1 MLQSIMIKPFIK
13 YPGGKKK
20 ISEELRKNHFPKNF
34 NSYFEPFIG
43 GGAIFFLVA
52 YNGKEEF
59 KCNNFYINDINT
71 NISSA
76 YKNIRDNCTQIID
89 NLSIYSEQYSNYSE
103 DKRNK
108 YYYLQ
113 RRRFNRL
120 IGLRT
125 KIKRR
130 WNDKKEIYEKRYYV
144 KKTENLVNRKID
156 YGPKNTSLLIFLN
169 KTCFN
174 GVYRENSYGG
184 FNVPHGK
191 FRNTP
196 NIVNSGDLTEVS
208 IALKDAQITNT
219 DFSKA
224 ISRSKEGDFIYLDPP
239 YMPISKTSHFTMYDK
254 SGFNKT
260 SQERLKNEI
269 IKLNDKGC
277 KFLLSNS
284 DNGFIRELYKDELRK
299 GKFFLNTIKV
309 PRMVNSKGE
318 RRGEIDEI
326 IIKNYK

>member
-20 ISEELRKNHFPKNF
+20 ISEELRSHFPKNF

-52 YNGKEEF
+52 YKEKEEF

-76 YKNIRDNCTQIID
+76 YKNIRDNCTEVID
-89 NLSIYSEQYSNYSE
+89 NLDIYSKEYSNYNE
-103 DKRNK
+103 DG
-108 YYYLQ
+108 
-113 RRRFNRL
+113 RRRYYNFRRRKFNRL
-120 IGLRT
+120 IGLKT
-125 KIKRR
+125 KVKDR
-130 WNDKKEIYEKRYYV
+130 WNDEKGISEKRYYV
-144 KKTENLVNRKID
+144 IKPDNSINTKKD

-191 FRNTP
+191 FRNIP
-196 NIVNSGDLTEVS
+196 KILNSEDLRQVS
-208 IALKDAQITNT
+208 IALKDVEITNT

-224 ISRSKEGDFIYLDPP
+224 INKSKEGDFLYLDPP
-239 YMPISKTSHFTMYDK
+239 YEPISKTSSFTMYDK

-260 SQERLKNEI
+260 SQERLKNEL
-269 IKLNDKGC
+269 IKLNEKGC

-284 DNGFIRELYKDELRK
+284 DNGFIRELYRDEIEK
-299 GKFFLNTIKV
+299 KKFFLNTIKV

-318 RRGEIDEI
+318 RRGEVDEI